1 MFDKNWTLDPKMAP
15 VPSNKNCWSGGSSRL
30 PSFGFYSLVTWTLN
44 MRIRVS
50 HTGLGREFLLG
61 QQTSHCDDVKDFEI
75 TFLGSRK
82 FDKHLIAMDQL
93 FMVESVLIDLVCS
106 LRCPVN
112 THSSFWAAGIFFLSV
127 HGAKLEAR
135 LSCGDVSRSYYTF
148 MFSPLL
154 CDGRCHPMKNI
165 TVFIFEG
172 TNLGN
177 CSPLPILETSY
188 D

>member
-1 MFDKNWTLDPKMAP
+1 MAP

-30 PSFGFYSLVTWTLN
+30 PSFGFYSLVMWTLN

-75 TFLGSRK
+75 TFLGSCK

-112 THSSFWAAGIFFLSV
+112 THRSFWAAGIFFSECPRGKTGSKTELWRRIQVLLYIHVLPPLVWRPLSS
-127 HGAKLEAR
+127 HEK
-135 LSCGDVSRSYYTF
+135 YYSVYF
-148 MFSPLL
+148 WGYKF
-154 CDGRCHPMKNI
+154 R
-165 TVFIFEG
+165 
-172 TNLGN
+172 
-177 CSPLPILETSY
+177 
-188 D
+188 